1 MGGINAEYMGSTT
14 TPTKSHHHH
23 SDSIKMVSY

>member
-1 MGGINAEYMGSTT
+1 MGNAEYMGSTT